1 MTDKENNTMEY
12 IMKMRGLFSAIEL
25 LGHECGDQAQGE
37 IVALAEIGTSFADL
51 LIWPANNGESEVR
64 HG

>member
-1 MTDKENNTMEY
+1 MATNDSTTEY
-12 IMKMRGLFSAIEL
+12 IRKMRGLFASIEL
-25 LGHECGDQAQGE
+25 LGHECGESASGE

-51 LIWPANNGESEVR
+51 ALDGGSEAH